1 MFFSAWEEKL
11 LLLQDILDDWL
22 KVQATWMY
30 LEPIFSSPDIQSQMP
45 EEGRR
50 FSAVDKI
57 WKDLMKQVYSDSKVM
72 SVIEIEK
79 MSEKLKKAFN
89 LLEVIQKGLNAY
101 LEKKRLYFPR
111 AFFLS
116 NDELLEI
123 LSETKDPTRVQ
134 PHLKKCFEGIATLN
148 FTETLEVNIMRSSEG
163 EEVTLVDVISTAKAR
178 GQVEKWLLELEV
190 DMKKSVHKMVEG
202 AYDAYLN
209 SVRHEWVL
217 KWPGQT
223 VQCISQTFWTE
234 QITECFSKEN
244 PNQALGDYM
253 EKSVEQISHIVSL
266 VRGSLLPQNR
276 ITLGA
281 LVVLDVHGRDVLLEL
296 IEKNVGNE
304 NDFIWLSQF
313 RYYWK
318 NKKLATRMINSTLM
332 YGYEYLGNTSRLVI
346 TPLTDR
352 CFRTLFGA
360 LHLHLGNLFLLLSFI
375 LEMENLF

>member
-1 MFFSAWEEKL
+1 
-11 LLLQDILDDWL
+11 
-22 KVQATWMY
+22 
-30 LEPIFSSPDIQSQMP
+30 MP

-57 WKDLMKQVYSDSKVM
+57 WKDLMKQVYGDSKVM

-134 PHLKKCFEGIATLN
+134 PHLKKCFEGIATLH
-148 FTETLEVNIMRSSEG
+148 FTESLEVNIMRSSEG

-202 AYDAYLN
+202 AYDSYLN

-234 QITECFSKEN
+234 QITDCFSKEN
-244 PNQALGDYM
+244 PNEALVNYM
-253 EKSVEQISHIVSL
+253 DKSVEQISHIVSL

-296 IEKNVGNE
+296 IEKSVGNE

-360 LHLHLGNLFLLLSFI
+360 LHLHLGKFVCFFL
-375 LEMENLF
+375 